1 MESGVRGRVQ
11 QPINSRDGES
21 RPFYKGHKMEI
32 KEISRKTRIKGDPVQ
47 TEEMVK
53 KMKKEHSKLVK
64 GMFEFVD
71 AQGGYLD
78 FAYRIF
84 KDDPLMTLR
93 LNHGEICELPMGIVK
108 HLNNCVKKIRVMQPM
123 GEKSNGTR
131 GIPSTVMKQSRVRFT
146 PMDMM

>member
-1 MESGVRGRVQ
+1 MEV
-11 QPINSRDGES
+11 
-21 RPFYKGHKMEI
+21 
-32 KEISRKTRIKGDPVQ
+32 KEISKKSIKKGDPSK
-47 TEEMVK
+47 TEEMIK
-53 KMKKEHSKLVK
+53 KMKKDHEKLVK

-78 FAYRIF
+78 FSYRIF
-84 KDDPLMTLR
+84 KDDPLMCIR

-123 GEKSNGTR
+123 GEKRDGTR
-131 GIPSTVMKQSRVRFT
+131 GIPSQVMKQSRVRFT